1 VGRPAPD
8 SNASNEASQRA
19 VSAGFFST
27 LKTRLVH
34 GRFFTAADDAAHP
47 LVIIVNQA
55 FARRYFP
62 GEDLIG
68 KQIRFDS
75 SLPPVSI
82 VGVTEDMRE
91 AALDQEVPPT
101 IYQPFEQA
109 PDGGFFV
116 IVRTTQ
122 APDTLVKTLETLLR
136 GMTPG
141 MMIYSAETMEDR
153 IHNTQSASLH
163 RASAA
168 LVGGFAVL
176 ALVLSAVG
184 LYGVIAYSVSQRTR
198 EIGVRMALGAERG
211 VVSRMVLREAG
222 RLAVAGIAVGLAC
235 AVGAAM
241 LMRGLLF
248 GTAPWDATTLAAVA
262 AVLGACTLLASYIP
276 ARRAASVNPV
286 EALRAE

>member
-1 VGRPAPD
+1 VGRPAPG

-27 LKTRLVH
+27 LKTRLAR
-34 GRFFTAADDAAHP
+34 GRFFNAMDDAAHP
-47 LVIIVNQA
+47 HVAIVNQA

-62 GEDLIG
+62 GETAVG
-68 KQIRFDS
+68 KQIQFDS
-75 SLPPVSI
+75 SLPPMSI

-109 PDGGFFV
+109 PDNGFFV
-116 IVRTTQ
+116 IARTAQ
-122 APDTLVKTLETLLR
+122 APEGTVKTLELMLR

-153 IHNTQSASLH
+153 IHNTQSVSLH
-163 RASAA
+163 RASTA
-168 LVGGFAVL
+168 LVGGFSVL
-176 ALVLSAVG
+176 ALMLSAIG

-211 VVSRMVLREAG
+211 AVSRMVFREAG
-222 RLAVAGIAVGLAC
+222 LLAAAGIAIGLAC